1 MISVSQSA
9 SLNISEEK
17 TTKTHRK
24 LIPKQ
29 QKPAQP
35 QAVEYYISFFYH
47 LTVVYV
53 LFCSLKRGLT
63 RKMCMLCFVIRNGML
78 CVWITVSE
86 LDS

>member
-17 TTKTHRK
+17 TTTKTHRK

-35 QAVEYYISFFYH
+35 EAAEYYISHFLPFN
-47 LTVVYV
+47 
-53 LFCSLKRGLT
+53 CSLSAVL
-63 RKMCMLCFVIRNGML
+63 
-78 CVWITVSE
+78 
-86 LDS
+86 